1 MEETSTIIRLSA
13 AAAYGICSILIV
25 FVNKIL
31 LTNLRFPSF
40 LCAGIGQMLATVSIL
55 FVASSFRIVSV
66 PSFDRS
72 IPRKF
77 IYLTYR
83 FPSFLCAGIGQM
95 LATVSIL
102 FVASSFRI
110 VSVPSFDRSIP
121 RKIFPLPLIYVLNLV
136 SGLGGTQKI
145 NLPMFTVL
153 RRFSIVMTM
162 ILEYIIL
169 GFVLFI
175 Y

>member
-1 MEETSTIIRLSA
+1 MRADGHDLAMSSCAGDMKIVGRARIPFRVTSTGIFDDLYPPFRTGGHLWMEETSTAIRLSA

-72 IPRKF
+72 IPRK
-77 IYLTYR
+77 
-83 FPSFLCAGIGQM
+83 
-95 LATVSIL
+95 
-102 FVASSFRI
+102 
-110 VSVPSFDRSIP
+110 
-121 RKIFPLPLIYVLNLV
+121 
-136 SGLGGTQKI
+136 
-145 NLPMFTVL
+145 
-153 RRFSIVMTM
+153 
-162 ILEYIIL
+162 
-169 GFVLFI
+169 
-175 Y
+175 